1 MKHIKKITLFLSIF
15 ACSCANSQ
23 SLPINFDG
31 TAVTTSDF
39 IDFDGGV
46 AIVSANPFVAGI
58 NVSDSVACLI
68 RNGGAVYA
76 GSKIALSA
84 NLDFSVLSKITM
96 KVYTTAPVGTIVKFK
111 LEGAGTNTEMDAF
124 TTTFGAWETLE
135 WVFAGTPN
143 DLNEIVFMF
152 DFGTVGDGTATSTF
166 YFDDVQQEIGPAAPV
181 PATLPINFETG
192 TVVTSDFID
201 FAGAGS
207 IVEANPQVNGINLS
221 DSVGRMIRNGG
232 DIYAGSKLLMSSTL
246 DFSTSWHI
254 TMKVYTEAPVGT
266 RLKLQLEGGV
276 NNFGVDV
283 LTTVSGA
290 WETYDWN
297 FDGAENDHDEL
308 IFMFDFGSI
317 GDSTATSTF
326 LFDAIEKIVGPAL
339 PARIAHPLPIDF
351 ESSVVTTD
359 FANQFGA
366 IGSVDTNP
374 LVSANNTSATVGKML
389 RSGGASWARTLLGL
403 TDNMDFSTTNYIT
416 MKVFTEAPVGTV
428 LKLKVESTTSAAAN
442 EKDALT
448 TVSGG
453 WANYFWDFTGDPP
466 IYDVVTFL
474 FGYGPNND
482 AGPNSTFYF
491 DGIQLIA
498 DTTTIGLESL
508 SKIDGLRCFPNPAKD
523 HVTITSENGAID
535 EIIIYDVVGNEVLLK
550 TPNHNSVTLD
560 VTDLASG
567 VYVARVSAGAEMNTV
582 RFVVE

>member
-15 ACSCANSQ
+15 ACSYANSQ

-46 AIVSANPFVAGI
+46 AIVSANPLVAGI

-84 NLDFSVLSKITM
+84 NIDFSVLSKITM
-96 KVYTTAPVGTIVKFK
+96 KVYTTAPTGTIVKFK
-111 LEGAGTNTEMDAF
+111 LEGAGTNTEIDAF
-124 TTTFGAWETLE
+124 TTTSGAWETLE

-152 DFGTVGDGTATSTF
+152 DFGTIGDGTATSTF

-254 TMKVYTEAPVGT
+254 RMKVYTEAPVGT

-276 NNFGVDV
+276 NNFGIDV

-308 IFMFDFGSI
+308 IFMFDFGNI

-374 LVSANNTSATVGKML
+374 LVSANNTSATVGKMI

-416 MKVFTEAPVGTV
+416 MKVYTEAPVGTV

-491 DGIQLIA
+491 DDIQLIA

-535 EIIIYDVVGNEVLLK
+535 EIVIYDVVGNEVSLS
-550 TPNHNSVTLD
+550 TPNNNSATID

-567 VYVARVSAGAEMNTV
+567 VYVARVSAGTETNTV

>member
-124 TTTFGAWETLE
+124 TTTSGAWETLE

-246 DFSTSWHI
+246 DLSTSWHI
-254 TMKVYTEAPVGT
+254 RMKVYTEAPVGT

-276 NNFGVDV
+276 NNFGIDV

-374 LVSANNTSATVGKML
+374 LVSANNTSATVGKMI

-403 TDNMDFSTTNYIT
+403 SDNMDFSTTNYIF
-416 MKVFTEAPVGTV
+416 MKVYTEAPVGTV

>member
-124 TTTFGAWETLE
+124 TTTSGAWETLE

-192 TVVTSDFID
+192 AVVTSDFID

-246 DFSTSWHI
+246 DLSTSWHI
-254 TMKVYTEAPVGT
+254 RMKVYTEAPVGT

-276 NNFGVDV
+276 NNFGIDV

-374 LVSANNTSATVGKML
+374 LVSANNTSATVGKMI

-403 TDNMDFSTTNYIT
+403 SDNMDFSTTNYIF
-416 MKVFTEAPVGTV
+416 MKVYTEAPVGTV

>member
-246 DFSTSWHI
+246 DLSTSWHI
-254 TMKVYTEAPVGT
+254 RMKVYTEAPVGT

-276 NNFGVDV
+276 NNFGIDV

-308 IFMFDFGSI
+308 IFMFDFGNI

-374 LVSANNTSATVGKML
+374 LVSANNTSATVGKMI

>member
-1 MKHIKKITLFLSIF
+1 MKHIKKIALFLSIF
-15 ACSCANSQ
+15 ACSYSNSQ

-39 IDFDGGV
+39 IDFDGGL
-46 AIVSANPFVAGI
+46 AIVSANPLVAGI
-58 NVSDSVACLI
+58 NVSDSVACLV

-111 LEGAGTNTEMDAF
+111 LEGTGTNTEIDAY
-124 TTTFGAWETLE
+124 TTTSGAWETLE

-152 DFGTVGDGTATSTF
+152 DFGVIGDGTATSTF
-166 YFDDVQQEIGPAAPV
+166 YFDDIQQEIGPAAPM
-181 PATLPINFETG
+181 PATLPIDFETG
-192 TVVTSDFID
+192 AVVTSDFID

-207 IVEANPQVNGINLS
+207 IVEVNPQMNGINLS
-221 DSVGRMIRNGG
+221 DTVGRMIRNGG
-232 DIYAGSKLLMSSTL
+232 DIYAGSKLMMSSTL

-254 TMKVYTEAPVGT
+254 TMKVYTEAPIGT

-276 NNFGVDV
+276 NNFGIDV

-308 IFMFDFGSI
+308 ILMFDFGNV

-326 LFDAIEKIVGPAL
+326 LFDDIEKIVGPTL

-351 ESSVVTTD
+351 ESSVVTSD

-366 IGSVDTNP
+366 IGSVEPNP
-374 LVSANNTSATVGKML
+374 MVSGINTSATVGKML
-389 RSGGASWARTLLGL
+389 RSGGASWARSLLGL
-403 TDNMDFSTTNYIT
+403 ADNMDFTTTNYIT
-416 MKVFTEAPVGTV
+416 MKVYTEAPVGTV

-448 TVSGG
+448 SVSGG
-453 WANYFWDFTGDPP
+453 WANYFWDFTGDPS

-474 FGYGPNND
+474 FGYGPNNN
-482 AGPNSTFYF
+482 AGPNSTFFF
-491 DGIQLIA
+491 DDIQLIA
-498 DTTTIGLESL
+498 DTTTIGLASL
-508 SKIDGLRCFPNPAKD
+508 PKIDGLSCFPNPA
-523 HVTITSENGAID
+523 TEQIRITSDNGSID
-535 EIIIYDVVGNEVLLK
+535 VIVVYDVLGNEVTLN
-550 TPNHNSVTLD
+550 TPTNNYASID
-560 VTDLASG
+560 VADLVSG
-567 VYVARVSAGAEMNTV
+567 VYIARVTTGTETNTI
-582 RFVVE
+582 RFIVE

>member
-1 MKHIKKITLFLSIF
+1 MKHIKKIALFLSIF
-15 ACSCANSQ
+15 ACSYANSQ

-39 IDFDGGV
+39 IDFDGGL
-46 AIVSANPFVAGI
+46 AIVSANPLVAGI
-58 NVSDSVACLI
+58 NVSDSVACLV

-96 KVYTTAPVGTIVKFK
+96 KVYTTAPAGTIVKFK
-111 LEGAGTNTEMDAF
+111 LEGTGTNTEIDAY
-124 TTTFGAWETLE
+124 TTTSGAWETLE

-152 DFGTVGDGTATSTF
+152 DFGVIGDGTATSTF
-166 YFDDVQQEIGPAAPV
+166 YFDDIQQEIGPAAPM
-181 PATLPINFETG
+181 PATLPIDFETG
-192 TVVTSDFID
+192 AVVTSDFID

-207 IVEANPQVNGINLS
+207 IVEANPQMNGINLS
-221 DSVGRMIRNGG
+221 DTVGRMIRNGG
-232 DIYAGSKLLMSSTL
+232 DIYAGSKLMMSSTL

-254 TMKVYTEAPVGT
+254 TMKVYTEAPIGT

-276 NNFGVDV
+276 NNFGIDV

-308 IFMFDFGSI
+308 ILMFDFGNV

-326 LFDAIEKIVGPAL
+326 LFDDIEKIVGPTL

-351 ESSVVTTD
+351 ESSVVTSD

-366 IGSVDTNP
+366 IGSVEPNP
-374 LVSANNTSATVGKML
+374 MVSGINTSATVGKML
-389 RSGGASWARTLLGL
+389 RSGGASWARSLLGL
-403 TDNMDFSTTNYIT
+403 TDNMDFTTTNYIT
-416 MKVFTEAPVGTV
+416 MKVYTEAPVGTV

-448 TVSGG
+448 SVSGG

-474 FGYGPNND
+474 FGYGPNNN
-482 AGPNSTFYF
+482 AGPNSTFFF
-491 DGIQLIA
+491 DDIQLIA
-498 DTTTIGLESL
+498 DTTTIGLASL
-508 SKIDGLRCFPNPAKD
+508 PKIDGLSCFPNPA
-523 HVTITSENGAID
+523 TEQIRITSDNGSID
-535 EIIIYDVVGNEVLLK
+535 VIVVYDVLGNEVTLN
-550 TPNHNSVTLD
+550 TPTNNYASID
-560 VTDLASG
+560 VADLVSG
-567 VYVARVSAGAEMNTV
+567 VYIARVTTGTETNTI
-582 RFVVE
+582 RFIVE

>member
-1 MKHIKKITLFLSIF
+1 MKHIKKITLLLSLF
-15 ACSCANSQ
+15 AFSYANSQ

-46 AIVSANPFVAGI
+46 ATVTANPLVAGI
-58 NVSDSVACLI
+58 NVSDSVACLV

-124 TTTFGAWETLE
+124 TTTSGAWEALE

-152 DFGTVGDGTATSTF
+152 DFGTIGDGTATSTF

-192 TVVTSDFID
+192 AVVTSDFID

-254 TMKVYTEAPVGT
+254 RMKVYTEAPVGT

-276 NNFGVDV
+276 NNFGIDV

-308 IFMFDFGSI
+308 IFMFDFGNI

-326 LFDAIEKIVGPAL
+326 LFDDIEKIVGPAL

-351 ESSVVTTD
+351 ESSVVTSD

-374 LVSANNTSATVGKML
+374 LVSANNTSATVGKMI

-416 MKVFTEAPVGTV
+416 MKVYTEAPVGTV

-442 EKDALT
+442 EKDVLT

-491 DGIQLIA
+491 DDIQLIA

-535 EIIIYDVVGNEVLLK
+535 EIVIYDVVGNEVSLS
-550 TPNHNSVTLD
+550 TPNNNSATID
-560 VTDLASG
+560 VADLASG
-567 VYVARVSAGAEMNTV
+567 VYVARVSAGSETNTV
-582 RFVVE
+582 RFVIE

>member
-1 MKHIKKITLFLSIF
+1 
-15 ACSCANSQ
+15 
-23 SLPINFDG
+23 
-31 TAVTTSDF
+31 
-39 IDFDGGV
+39 
-46 AIVSANPFVAGI
+46 
-58 NVSDSVACLI
+58 
-68 RNGGAVYA
+68 
-76 GSKIALSA
+76 
-84 NLDFSVLSKITM
+84 
-96 KVYTTAPVGTIVKFK
+96 
-111 LEGAGTNTEMDAF
+111 
-124 TTTFGAWETLE
+124 
-135 WVFAGTPN
+135 
-143 DLNEIVFMF
+143 
-152 DFGTVGDGTATSTF
+152 
-166 YFDDVQQEIGPAAPV
+166 
-181 PATLPINFETG
+181 
-192 TVVTSDFID
+192 
-201 FAGAGS
+201 
-207 IVEANPQVNGINLS
+207 
-221 DSVGRMIRNGG
+221 
-232 DIYAGSKLLMSSTL
+232 
-246 DFSTSWHI
+246 
-254 TMKVYTEAPVGT
+254 
-266 RLKLQLEGGV
+266 LEGGV
-276 NNFGVDV
+276 NNFGIDV

-308 IFMFDFGSI
+308 IFMFDFGNI

-374 LVSANNTSATVGKML
+374 LVSANNTSATVGKMI

-416 MKVFTEAPVGTV
+416 MKVYTEAPVGTV

-482 AGPNSTFYF
+482 AGPNATFYF

-535 EIIIYDVVGNEVLLK
+535 EIVIYDVVGNEVSLS
-550 TPNHNSVTLD
+550 TPNNNSATID

-567 VYVARVSAGAEMNTV
+567 VYVARVSAGTETNTV